1 MNNREWLEDKKNQ
14 LKNATVFVNENGN
27 EAVEVSLTVLNRLF
41 EQAERAEYN
50 NIWSERVRK
59 YKEQNERYREYL
71 GRLQRASKR
80 YPTEDLP
87 HVINKITS
95 EALEDTQ

>member
-1 MNNREWLEDKKNQ
+1 MENKERLEEIKASHSLMVRNGYDLGYWEEPFNWLI
-14 LKNATVFVNENGN
+14 
-27 EAVEVSLTVLNRLF
+27 